1 MYTTPAPT
9 EAQRSSARATLE
21 RLHSAPDAPV
31 ELPSELRGMFEVL
44 LSETAQGHALAVLKL
59 EDTLTTQQAADVLGV
74 SRPTLIGLLEEGQ
87 IPFHKVGTHRRVRLE
102 DVLFFRAEN
111 NRRRL
116 EIPAELSAQ
125 AQELKMGY

>member
-1 MYTTPAPT
+1 VYTTPLPT
-9 EAQRSSARATLE
+9 EAQRSTALAALE
-21 RLHSAPDAPV
+21 RLNRTPDSALEWPV
-31 ELPSELRGMFEVL
+31 ELRTLLEKVLR
-44 LSETAQGHALAVLKL
+44 ETAQGHALALLPL
-59 EDTLTTQQAADVLGV
+59 EETLTTQQAADVLGV
-74 SRPTLIGLLEEGQ
+74 SRPTLVALLEEGQ
-87 IPFHKVGTHRRVRLE
+87 VPFHKVGTHRRVRLE

>member
-21 RLHSAPDAPV
+21 RLRSAPDAPV
-31 ELPSELRGMFEVL
+31 ELPSELRGMLEAL

-74 SRPTLIGLLEEGQ
+74 SRPTLITLLEEGQ
-87 IPFHKVGTHRRVRLE
+87 VPFHKVGTHRRVKLE
-102 DVLFFRAEN
+102 DLEHFIKDNREKRRAVLD
-111 NRRRL
+111 
-116 EIPAELSAQ
+116 ELVAQ
-125 AQELKMGY
+125 AQELGMGY

>member
-31 ELPSELRGMFEVL
+31 ELPSELRGMFEAL

-87 IPFHKVGTHRRVRLE
+87 IPFHKVGTHRRVKLE
-102 DVLFFRAEN
+102 DLERFTLDTREKRRAVLD
-111 NRRRL
+111 
-116 EIPAELSAQ
+116 ELVAQ
-125 AQELKMGY
+125 AQELEMGY